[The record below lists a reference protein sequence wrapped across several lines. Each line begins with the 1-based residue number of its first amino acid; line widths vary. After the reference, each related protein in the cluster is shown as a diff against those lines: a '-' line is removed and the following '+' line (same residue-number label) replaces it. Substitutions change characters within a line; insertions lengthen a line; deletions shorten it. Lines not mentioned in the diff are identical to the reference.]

1 MNRGALHAGTKA
13 MHHHIETQTE
23 LGRRMVSG
31 TPTLYQ
37 YAGWLTM
44 KAGLFALVEP
54 WMPPACRRAA
64 DYAADATQTGQAIP
78 ALAAIA
84 AHAAWLADPDQPPE
98 VIERRRTGTI
108 YVCAGSVFGSEVI
121 RSRLS
126 AHAPGWPMSSLR
138 FRCRETEIAYLLQL
152 RHRGDCVGEANH
164 AFATL
169 IAACEE
175 IDRADICLDRVGC

>member
-13 MHHHIETQTE
+13 LHHHIETQTE
-23 LGRRMVSG
+23 LGRRMVAG

-44 KAGLFALVEP
+44 KASIFALVEP
-54 WMPPACRRAA
+54 WMPPACHRAA
-64 DYAADATQTGQAIP
+64 DYTADATQTGVQIDP
-78 ALAAIA
+78 IAAIA
-84 AHAAWLADPDQPPE
+84 DHAAWLSDKDAAPE

-121 RSRLS
+121 RARLS
-126 AHAPGWPMSSLR
+126 AHSPHWPMSSLR
-138 FRCRETEIAYLLQL
+138 FRCRETEIAYLSQL
-152 RHRGDCVGEANH
+152 RHRGDCVDEANH

-169 IAACEE
+169 IAACGQ
-175 IDRADICLDRVGC
+175 IAGAPSLCR

>member
-1 MNRGALHAGTKA
+1 MNRGALHAGTKE
-13 MHHHIETQTE
+13 MHHHIETMTE

-44 KAGLFALVEP
+44 KAGLFSLVEP

-64 DYAADATQTGQAIP
+64 DYTADAERTGMTIPRLSAIES
-78 ALAAIA
+78 
-84 AHAAWLADPDQPPE
+84 HATWLNEPSVPPE
-98 VIERRRTGTI
+98 TVERRRTGTI

-121 RSRLS
+121 RTRLS
-126 AHAPGWPMSSLR
+126 AHAPDWPMSSLR
-138 FRCRETEIAYLLQL
+138 FRCRETEIAYLAQL
-152 RHRGDCVGEANH
+152 RHRGDCVNEAVR

-175 IDRADICLDRVGC
+175 ITAHEPAARQ